1 MTQTGQNP
9 DKLLAYLFSWLISLS
24 PNLTCPC
31 LVCAII
37 HFIPLSDFNIY
48 HEEISVI
55 DPSGLQLS
63 GLNSYKSSFKILQ
76 SVIGLFYNTDK
87 SSIQYRMIY
96 DFSRSSIRI
105 SFNVIL
111 IPKVVGNRRN
121 ALYVDGIS
129 VYKMSSQGKISEHR
143 IENLM
148 MNNIP
153 VRPPYGVLTELLK
166 PISSLQ
172 GSPVGVPAGGFGI
185 GSTTM

>member
-1 MTQTGQNP
+1 LSHSFVICIHIIDFG
-9 DKLLAYLFSWLISLS
+9 YVSLHS
-24 PNLTCPC
+24 
-31 LVCAII
+31 
-37 HFIPLSDFNIY
+37 HSDFNIY

-87 SSIQYRMIY
+87 SSVQFRMIY

-129 VYKMSSQGKISEHR
+129 VYKMSSQGKITEHR

-153 VRPPYGVLTELLK
+153 VRPPYGVLSELLK

-185 GSTTM
+185 GSNTI